1 MINSFLKTKRLIL
14 EPLAEKHL
22 SDEYVLWLNDEE
34 VCKYNRH
41 QTIPNTQEKTLAY
54 IDSLKNNSSSI
65 VFAIIEKETSLH
77 VGNIALQN
85 IDFINSNAD
94 ISIILGEKS
103 AWGKSYATEC
113 YRAIIPY
120 AFDTLNLHR
129 VYIGTH
135 EKNIA
140 MQKVAQKLGM
150 SHEGTKK
157 EAIFKDGQYHDIF
170 LYGLLK
176 DEYNE
181 N

>member
-1 MINSFLKTKRLIL
+1 MLNSFLETNRLIL
-14 EPLAEKHL
+14 EPLSQKHL
-22 SDEYVLWLNDEE
+22 SDTYVSWLNDRE

-41 QTIPNTQEKTLAY
+41 CTIPNTKEKTLAY

-65 VFAIIEKETSLH
+65 VFAIMEKETSLH

-94 ISIILGEKS
+94 ISIIIGEKS
-103 AWGKSYATEC
+103 AWGKAYATEC
-113 YRAIIPY
+113 YKVIIHY
-120 AFDTLNLHR
+120 AFYTLNLHR

-135 EKNIA
+135 KKNIA

-150 SHEGTKK
+150 RHEGTKK
-157 EAIFKDGQYHDIF
+157 EAIFKDGQYFDIL

>member
-1 MINSFLKTKRLIL
+1 MKNSFLKTKRLIL
-14 EPLAEKHL
+14 EPLTEKHL
-22 SDEYVLWLNDEE
+22 SDEYVSWLNDKE

-41 QTIPNTQEKTLAY
+41 ATFPNTKNKTLAY
-54 IDSLKNNSSSI
+54 INSLKDNPSSV
-65 VFAIIEKETSLH
+65 VFAIIEKESSLH

-113 YRAIIPY
+113 YKAIIDY
-120 AFDTLNLHR
+120 AFKILNLHR
-129 VYIGTH
+129 LYIGTH

-140 MQKVAQKLGM
+140 MQRVAQKLGM
-150 SHEGTKK
+150 RHEGTKK
-157 EAIFKDGQYHDIF
+157 EAIFKDNRYYDVF

-176 DEYNE
+176 DEYHE